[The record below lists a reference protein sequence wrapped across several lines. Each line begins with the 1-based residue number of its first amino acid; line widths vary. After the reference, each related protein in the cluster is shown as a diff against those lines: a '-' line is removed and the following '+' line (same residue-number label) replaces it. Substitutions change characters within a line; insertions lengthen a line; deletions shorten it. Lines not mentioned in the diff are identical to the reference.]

1 MKEHFDNKYIDDID
15 EKIGDNYF
23 SPVLDHVLDQILKIQ
38 IKDICDIGCGNGIF
52 TSDIKQKVDCTLIGV
67 DSNKYALEMA
77 SRLGFDRLIH
87 INDFTKDQ
95 LPIDDASVDFVICKD
110 VLEHLIDPVFLT
122 NEISRIL
129 KPGGHFLVHV
139 PNHFPIWGR
148 LKFLLTNNID
158 TFSYFPES
166 DRYNFPHIRFFTLS
180 SMNNLLNTSG
190 FESIENL
197 SFFFAQPPLLHRLM
211 PIWFRKLITKI
222 STDNFSE
229 GVTILARKIN

>member
-1 MKEHFDNKYIDDID
+1 MKEHFDNKYIGDID

-23 SPVLDHVLDQILKIQ
+23 SPVLDHVLDQIQ
-38 IKDICDIGCGNGIF
+38 VNDICDIGCGNGIF

-77 SRLGFDRLIH
+77 SKLGFDRLIH
-87 INDFTKDQ
+87 VDDFTKDQ

-166 DRYNFPHIRFFTLS
+166 DRYDFPHIRFFTLS

-197 SFFFAQPPLLHRLM
+197 SFFFAHPPLLHRLM

>member
-1 MKEHFDNKYIDDID
+1 MI
-15 EKIGDNYF
+15 
-23 SPVLDHVLDQILKIQ
+23 HVD
-38 IKDICDIGCGNGIF
+38 
-52 TSDIKQKVDCTLIGV
+52 
-67 DSNKYALEMA
+67 
-77 SRLGFDRLIH
+77 
-87 INDFTKDQ
+87 DFTKDQ

-166 DRYNFPHIRFFTLS
+166 DRYDFPHIRFFTLS

-197 SFFFAQPPLLHRLM
+197 SFFFAHPPLLHRLM